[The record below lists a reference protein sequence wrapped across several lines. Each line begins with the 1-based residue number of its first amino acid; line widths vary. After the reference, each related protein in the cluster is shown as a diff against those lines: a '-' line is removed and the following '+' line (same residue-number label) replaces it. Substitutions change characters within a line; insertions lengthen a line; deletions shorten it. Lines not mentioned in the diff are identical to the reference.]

1 MLIGILS
8 DTHDR
13 VDAAAAA
20 MKLLRGQNC
29 EFFIHCGDVGNEG
42 VLDCLAG
49 ERAAFVWGNNDFGE
63 PDLVRYAERLGI
75 QCLGRFGDMTL
86 DGKRFAITHGDDVRL
101 IKRLLASQDYDYL
114 LQGHTHMKT
123 DRREGRTRLINPG
136 ALYRAAVKTVA
147 TLDTNRDELRFLTV
161 NVQG

>member
-29 EFFIHCGDVGNEG
+29 KFFIHCGDVGNEA

-49 ERAAFVWGNNDFGE
+49 EPAALVWGHNDFCVPE
-63 PDLVRYAERLGI
+63 LVKYAERLGI
-75 QCLGRFGDMTL
+75 QCLGRFGDLTL
-86 DGKRFAITHGDDVRL
+86 DGKRFAITHGDDIRR
-101 IKRLLASQDYDYL
+101 IKKLLNSQEYDYL
-114 LQGHTHMKT
+114 LQGHTHVKS

-136 ALYRAAVKTVA
+136 ALYRATVKTVA
-147 TLDTNRDELRFLTV
+147 TLETSRDELRFLTV
-161 NVQG
+161 DV

>member
-20 MKLLRGQNC
+20 MKMLRGKNC
-29 EFFIHCGDVGNEG
+29 EFCIHCGDVGNER
-42 VLDCLAG
+42 VRDCLAG

-63 PDLVRYAERLGI
+63 PDLLRYAERVGI
-75 QCLGRFGDMTL
+75 QCLGRFGDLTL
-86 DGKRFAITHGDDVRL
+86 DGKRIAMTHGDDVRL
-101 IKRLLASQDYDYL
+101 IRKLLAAQDYDYL
-114 LQGHTHMKT
+114 LQGHTHMKA

-136 ALYRAAVKTVA
+136 ALYRASVKTVA
-147 TLDTNRDELRFLTV
+147 TLDTKADELRFLTV
-161 NVQG
+161 TL